1 MTSEINEKRKIV
13 SSKHLAE
20 SEAWPLS
27 EVELGLTVFY
37 NAFTKWIVRCAA
49 AAGCND
55 LSPIDVLTLHNIHHR
70 DNEQRRIDIC
80 FMLNIEDS
88 HTVNY
93 ALKKLVKLNLIEG
106 TKRGKE
112 MYYATTEKGNVL
124 CEEYRVIR
132 EDCLISSI
140 PTTSQNAEELSNV
153 AATLRS
159 LSGVY
164 DQAAR
169 AAASI

>member
-1 MTSEINEKRKIV
+1 MTSELNEKRKIV
-13 SSKHLAE
+13 SSKHLAN

-49 AAGCND
+49 AAGCHD
-55 LSPIDVLTLHNIHHR
+55 LSPVDVLTLHNIHYR
-70 DNEQRRIDIC
+70 DNIQRRIDIC
-80 FMLNIEDS
+80 FMLNIEDT

-93 ALKKLVKLNLIEG
+93 SLKKLVKLSLITG

-112 MYYATTEKGNVL
+112 MYYATTEQGNAL
-124 CEEYRVIR
+124 CEEYRLIR
-132 EDCLISSI
+132 EECLISSM
-140 PTTSQNAEELSNV
+140 SGLKQNAEELSQMASV
-153 AATLRS
+153 LRS
-159 LSGVY
+159 LSGIY

-169 AAASI
+169 AAATL

>member
-1 MTSEINEKRKIV
+1 MNIIKHKIV
-13 SSKHLAE
+13 SSKHLAT
-20 SEAWPLS
+20 SIGWPLS
-27 EVELGLTVFY
+27 EVEFGLTVLN

-49 AAGCND
+49 AAGLGD
-55 LSPIDVLTLHNIHHR
+55 LSAIEVLALHNIHHR

-80 FMLNIEDS
+80 FMLNIEDT

-93 ALKKLVKLNLIEG
+93 ALKKLIKLELIVG

-112 MYYATTEKGNVL
+112 IYYATTDKGHSL
-124 CEEYRVIR
+124 CEEYRIIR
-132 EDCLISSI
+132 EECLISSLNNI
-140 PTTSQNAEELSNV
+140 DENSEELSQI

>member
-1 MTSEINEKRKIV
+1 MNKENKEKHKIV
-13 SSKHLAE
+13 SSKHLAD

-49 AAGCND
+49 AAG
-55 LSPIDVLTLHNIHHR
+55 LKEVSPIEVLALHNIHCR
-70 DNEQRRIDIC
+70 NNEQRRVDIC

-93 ALKKLVKLNLIEG
+93 ALKKLIKQKLIIG

-112 MYYATTEKGNVL
+112 IYYATTPEGNKL
-124 CEEYRVIR
+124 CEEYRLIR
-132 EDCLISSI
+132 EECLVSVLSSFNSD
-140 PTTSQNAEELSNV
+140 PKELSKT

-159 LSGVY
+159 LSGMY

-169 AAASI
+169 SAACI